1 MQKKQFDNMNNM
13 QKNVISA
20 RGSRSTCAEPHL
32 PHSRSLHRQTKG
44 EASGP
49 SEDPGQTSSAFSG
62 EPEDWC
68 KSIAKPVLEFQNKT
82 WAKFKKEWLHPP
94 YALDIIGLMIW
105 ARAYHLQICIVFN
118 YNFWTTQATID
129 LSKVNIFL
137 VYRGNNIFE
146 DTRMMGSQEYASQY
160 KSLTRTAR
168 KIERYFKSL
177 EKEKEQKRKQ
187 KEIDRI
193 LEDKSEESSSDEEN
207 AKLPEDPSVDNE
219 KPTSDIDME
228 RILEEND
235 DSVQKKQTQ
244 DNVSD
249 SDNVQKKPT
258 EDEVSD
264 SDNVQNEQTSNKDN
278 GNNNVQNNGA
288 AVLNEPTDK
297 ETEDKKDEK
306 DDVTLDENHQNET
319 EEDKDVKGDLNKDTK
334 ADESM
339 ETDNENN
346 VQITGRNLRRRK
358 DNVQNNVYQSRLST
372 AAKLINKA
380 KSEVKGPGSKQQRNL
395 KPMWLLELAT
405 YANK

>member
-1 MQKKQFDNMNNM
+1 
-13 QKNVISA
+13 
-20 RGSRSTCAEPHL
+20 
-32 PHSRSLHRQTKG
+32 
-44 EASGP
+44 
-49 SEDPGQTSSAFSG
+49 
-62 EPEDWC
+62 
-68 KSIAKPVLEFQNKT
+68 
-82 WAKFKKEWLHPP
+82 
-94 YALDIIGLMIW
+94 MI
-105 ARAYHLQICIVFN
+105 
-118 YNFWTTQATID
+118 
-129 LSKVNIFL
+129 
-137 VYRGNNIFE
+137 YRGNNIFE

-160 KSLTRTAR
+160 KSLARTAR

-207 AKLPEDPSVDNE
+207 AQLPEDPSVDNE
-219 KPTSDIDME
+219 KPPSDIDME

-264 SDNVQNEQTSNKDN
+264 NVQNEQTSNEDN

-306 DDVTLDENHQNET
+306 DDVTLDDNHQNET
-319 EEDKDVKGDLNKDTK
+319 EDKQDLKSDLNKDTRS
-334 ADESM
+334 DEEM
-339 ETDNENN
+339 ETENN
-346 VQITGRNLRRRK
+346 VQITGHNLRRRK
-358 DNVQNNVYQSRLST
+358 PKDSVQNNVHQSTLST

-380 KSEVKGPGSKQQRNL
+380 KSEVKGSWKQATKKFKTDVALRTCHLCKQVKDSLEDL
-395 KPMWLLELAT
+395 KDHMRKKHL
-405 YANK
+405 